1 MKKIF
6 AILLVVACLIGAVG
20 CTPTTQKTDVDR
32 INDCYNTM
40 PTKIVV
46 DTVTNFGGTEIL
58 SKAELV
64 IGTYMGQ
71 YGSVYTHTY
80 QKFET
85 VDQFLTSPIS
95 SVSESKEFF
104 MTLGLR
110 ENFVSNKYASFVS
123 GSDFAPSVIESI
135 RPNFTQENVTN
146 TSYVDGVFTATVL
159 QENGASVFGEDVI
172 LASDATVVIESI
184 GGSVHK
190 ATITYSIPSAV
201 DYVDDPEVTV
211 TVTYTYDV
219 QSIAP
224 LTNE

>member
-6 AILLVVACLIGAVG
+6 AILLVVACLIGVVG
-20 CTPTTQKTDVDR
+20 CAPTAQKTDIDKV
-32 INDCYNTM
+32 NACYNTM
-40 PTKIVV
+40 PTKVVV
-46 DTVTNFGGTEIL
+46 DTVTNFGGKEVL
-58 SKAELV
+58 SRAELV

-71 YGSVYTHTY
+71 YGSIYTHTY

-104 MTLGLR
+104 MELGLR
-110 ENFVSNKYASFVS
+110 ENFVSNKYASFVA
-123 GSDFAPSVIESI
+123 GTDFAPVVIDSI
-135 RPNFTQENVTN
+135 KPNFTKETVSNA
-146 TSYVDGVFTATVL
+146 SYVDGVFTATIP
-159 QENGASVFGEDVI
+159 QENGADVFGEGVV

-190 ATITYSIPSAV
+190 ATITYAIPSV
-201 DYVDDPEVTV
+201 IDSVDDPVVTM